1 MARSDVRTVLGV
13 ALLLAPVALLD
24 MACSRPPEQQM
35 LNQFFRAARSRDN
48 TTAALMSAV
57 PLDPRTQGAVESFDI
72 VSVTPEQRAPLD
84 LQTFVDAAE
93 TARATEAEFQRQK
106 KVYSDAN
113 LKTIEEILK
122 LERDPDA
129 KLTKEQAAVKPVW
142 DQWRADTAMHVKNL
156 STARAALAAAT
167 APVETSLDQP
177 GQPAFDIGTFQG
189 DRVTKD
195 VSITAR
201 FRSPDG
207 QTSEKNLVVTMAR
220 IVGTQAGTQREG
232 KWIITRIAGL

>member
-57 PLDPRTQGAVESFDI
+57 PLDPRNQGSVEDFEI
-72 VSVTPEQRAPLD
+72 VSVGPEQRAPLG
-84 LQTFVDAAE
+84 LQSFVDAAE
-93 TARATEAEFQRQK
+93 SARATEAEFQRK
-106 KVYSDAN
+106 KREYSDAN

-122 LERDPDA
+122 LEGDPNA
-129 KLTKEQAAVKPVW
+129 KFTREQAAVKPVW

-156 STARAALAAAT
+156 SMADAALAAAT
-167 APVETSLDQP
+167 APIEASLDQP
-177 GQPAFDIGTFQG
+177 GQPAFDIKTFQG
-189 DRVTKD
+189 DMVTKD
-195 VSITAR
+195 VAIKAQ
-201 FRSPDG
+201 FKSPEG
-207 QTSEKNLVVTMAR
+207 QMSEKDLVVTMSR
-220 IVGTQAGTQREG
+220 VVGTQAGVQREG
-232 KWIITRIAGL
+232 KWIITKIAGL